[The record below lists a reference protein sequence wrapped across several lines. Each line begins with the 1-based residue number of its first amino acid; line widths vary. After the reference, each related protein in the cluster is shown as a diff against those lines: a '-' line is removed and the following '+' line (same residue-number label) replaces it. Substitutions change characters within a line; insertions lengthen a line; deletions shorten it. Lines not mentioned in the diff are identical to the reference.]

1 MLRWVV
7 SLVVVAVVLGVEW
20 AVPFR
25 IPIQSKLEHVST
37 NLIIFGG
44 NSFIAQLLAGWTFLI
59 WSSYVTSEGGDSS
72 CMPFDRPCRSM
83 EQDQLVSASTAAPI
97 NLNR

>member
-1 MLRWVV
+1 MQILMAFHPPPAVKKIDMEEKYRLPFLQARGLHWQAMDFLTDEATLRWVV

-44 NSFIAQLLAGWTFLI
+44 NSFIAQWLAG
-59 WSSYVTSEGGDSS
+59 
-72 CMPFDRPCRSM
+72 
-83 EQDQLVSASTAAPI
+83 
-97 NLNR
+97 